1 MIRSL
6 SVLFS
11 LFFVS
16 FSLFAQEIPAVQE
29 KHVAKAKSAKAARPN
44 IPGSFMIDFGFNRGI
59 KSPNNF
65 SQGFWGSRTVNMY
78 YQYPI
83 RMGRSHFSFNPGVG
97 GSFERW
103 LFKNDYV
110 LADTVGGAVGEFSLV
125 SGSTYFAGIKKSML
139 VANYVEIPLEFR
151 FDTAPEDIARSF
163 NIAIGGRVGYL
174 FDSKMKVKYRED
186 SETKIMK
193 DKQNLGLS
201 QFRFGVYSR
210 IGIGSFNFFGFYNLT
225 PLFEAGKGP
234 DQTTMNSV
242 TFGISINGF

>member
-1 MIRSL
+1 MSRSL
-6 SVLFS
+6 FVL
-11 LFFVS
+11 LTVFFVS
-16 FSLFAQEIPAVQE
+16 FSLFAQESPVVQQ
-29 KHVAKAKSAKAARPN
+29 KPTVQTKPVKAARPN
-44 IPGSFMIDFGFNRGI
+44 IPGSFMIDFGFNQGI
-59 KSPNNF
+59 KKPDNF

-103 LFKNDYV
+103 LFTNDYV
-110 LADTVGGAVGEFSLV
+110 LTDTVGGAVGVFSLV
-125 SGSTYFAGIKKSML
+125 PGSTYFEGIKKSML
-139 VANYVEIPLEFR
+139 VANYVEVPLEFR
-151 FDTAPEDIARSF
+151 FDTSPEDIARSF
-163 NIAIGGRVGYL
+163 NFAIGGRVGYL

-210 IGIGSFNFFGFYNLT
+210 IGVGSFNLFGFYNLT
-225 PLFEAGKGP
+225 PLFEKGKGP
-234 DQTTMNSV
+234 DQTTMTSV